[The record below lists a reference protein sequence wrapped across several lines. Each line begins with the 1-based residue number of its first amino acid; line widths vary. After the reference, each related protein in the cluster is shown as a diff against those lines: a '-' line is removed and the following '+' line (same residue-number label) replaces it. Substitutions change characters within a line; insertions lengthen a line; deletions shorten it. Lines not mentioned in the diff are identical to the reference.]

1 MRADTR
7 FKCVTFLLGGLIKMR
22 LWHTPVACE
31 SSRDMGSLHYSPK
44 SDTPVQDFMAENSP
58 PHLDKERKGRNS
70 PATKPYVMQ
79 VLFFEILLNVHLPLG
94 IVVTIWQNR
103 DAN

>member
-1 MRADTR
+1 
-7 FKCVTFLLGGLIKMR
+7 
-22 LWHTPVACE
+22 
-31 SSRDMGSLHYSPK
+31 
-44 SDTPVQDFMAENSP
+44 MAENSP
-58 PHLDKERKGRNS
+58 PHLHKERKGRNS

-79 VLFFEILLNVHLPLG
+79 VSFFEILLSVHLSLS